1 MKHLFFLIVVS
12 LCSLVS
18 NARERVCFDNDWKF
32 ILGDSAQMASPEY
45 NDSHWRTLN
54 VPHDWAIEGDF
65 HDSNPSGASGGA
77 LPGGIG
83 WYRKHFTLSS
93 LVSPQLSSRVSPQ
106 LSSRAQ
112 SRDLLPH
119 LFLSFDGVYM
129 NSTVYIN
136 GKKVGTRPY
145 GYSSF
150 EYDITPY
157 VHEGENVVA
166 VRVDNS
172 DQPNSRWYSGCGIYR
187 HVWLTKTHPIHIK
200 HWGVYIHNGKVEVDY
215 INPTNQKVTVK
226 NELLDA
232 NGKVIAR
239 QSSRHS
245 PRLSSRATSRDLSTS
260 VEMTTG
266 KDVSSR
272 HSPRLSSRHSP
283 RLSSRATSRDLLNAE
298 GKQKNRTIK
307 LWSCESPNIYTVRT
321 QLIVAGQVVDEVTT
335 TTGFRDFK
343 FDPKTGFWLNGKNF
357 KLNGVCEHH
366 DFGCLGSALN
376 EDALHRKLT
385 KLKAM
390 GVNAI
395 RCSHNPPAPELLNMC
410 DTMGIIVM
418 DESFDMWRRRKTQND
433 YARFFDEWHERD
445 LTDLVLRDR
454 NHPSVLMWSIGNE
467 VLEQWSDAKA
477 DTLTLEQ
484 ANLILNA
491 GHDASTLAKEGEL
504 SVNSLLTR
512 HLAEII
518 KRYDTTRPITAG
530 CNEVNPNNHLFK
542 SGAIDIIG
550 FNYHHQM
557 VKDFPKNFPDKP
569 MIFSESVSALQT
581 RGFYMMPSDSIYRA
595 PKQWWLPYTDPTF
608 MCSAYDNMSASW
620 GSTHEETWDVVK
632 NTPYVGGQFIWTGF
646 DYIGEPTPYGFPAR
660 SSYFGVIDLAG
671 FPKDSYYMY
680 QSEWTDKPMLHLFPH
695 WNWRPG
701 QTIDLWAYYNQAD
714 EVELFIN
721 GQSQGIKS
729 KLPSRA
735 TPGDL
740 STSCVLSV
748 ASDQRSS
755 AVEMTVGKD
764 VSSRAQSRDLCTKY
778 HAAWRVPF
786 APGEITAVSR
796 KNGKT
801 VCTQTI
807 KTAGPP
813 HHLRLS
819 IDYQGKTTTFI
830 TVEVVDKDGN
840 LCPWAENQI
849 EFSTT
854 GGAKILGTDNGCQT
868 SMERFQAPRRKAFF
882 GKCLVVVQHPMT
894 SGAPSMSSRPS
905 PLMSS
910 RPSPLMSSRPSPLM
924 SSRATSRDL
933 TNSPTLTAQSID
945 LLPSSIQF

>member
-1 MKHLFFLIVVS
+1 MKRLFFLIVVILSS
-12 LCSLVS
+12 LASQ
-18 NARERVCFDNDWKF
+18 ARERVCFDNDWKF
-32 ILGDSAQMASPEY
+32 ILGDSTQMASPEY

-83 WYRKHFTLSS
+83 WYRKYFS
-93 LVSPQLSSRVSPQ
+93 LP
-106 LSSRAQ
+106 AGKEKY
-112 SRDLLPH
+112 
-119 LFLSFDGVYM
+119 FLEFDGVYM
-129 NSTVYIN
+129 NSAVYIN
-136 GKKVGTRPY
+136 GHKVGVRPY

-157 VHEGENVVA
+157 VHEGKNVVA

-200 HWGVYIHNGKVEVDY
+200 HWGVYVHDGKVEVDY
-215 INPTNQKVTVK
+215 ENPTNQRVTVK
-226 NELLDA
+226 NELLDRD
-232 NGKVIAR
+232 GKVIAR
-239 QSSRHS
+239 AKNGSMFHVQSSILH
-245 PRLSSRATSRDLSTS
+245 
-260 VEMTTG
+260 
-266 KDVSSR
+266 K
-272 HSPRLSSRHSP
+272 
-283 RLSSRATSRDLLNAE
+283 
-298 GKQKNRTIK
+298 
-307 LWSCESPNIYTVRT
+307 WSCESPYVYKVRT
-321 QLIVAGQVVDEVTT
+321 QLVVGGQVVDELTT
-335 TTGFRDFK
+335 TAGFRDFK

-557 VKDFPKNFPDKP
+557 VENFPKNFPDKP

-581 RGFYMMPSDSIYRA
+581 RGYYMMPSDSIYRA
-595 PKQWWLPYTDPTF
+595 PKQWWLPYTDPSF

-680 QSEWTDKPMLHLFPH
+680 QSEWTTKPMLHLFPH

-701 QTIDLWAYYNQAD
+701 QTIDLWAYYNNAD

-721 GQSQGIKS
+721 GKSQGVRRKGE
-729 KLPSRA
+729 R
-735 TPGDL
+735 
-740 STSCVLSV
+740 
-748 ASDQRSS
+748 
-755 AVEMTVGKD
+755 E
-764 VSSRAQSRDLCTKY
+764 Y
-778 HAAWRVPF
+778 HVAWRVQF
-786 APGEITAVSR
+786 APGEITAISR
-796 KNGKT
+796 KNGKP

-807 KTAGPP
+807 RTAGQPD
-813 HHLRLS
+813 HIRLS
-819 IDYQGKTTTFI
+819 VDYKGKTTTFI

-882 GKCLVVVQHPMT
+882 GKCMVVVSVPS
-894 SGAPSMSSRPS
+894 SG
-905 PLMSS
+905 
-910 RPSPLMSSRPSPLM
+910 
-924 SSRATSRDL
+924 TG
-933 TNSPTLTAQSID
+933 TPTLHAESID
-945 LLPSSIQF
+945 LKPSSIEM

>member
-1 MKHLFFLIVVS
+1 MKRLFLFVVILSS
-12 LCSLVS
+12 LASQ
-18 NARERVCFDNDWKF
+18 ARERVCFDNDWKF
-32 ILGDSAQMASPEY
+32 ILGDSVQMSSLEY
-45 NDSHWRTLN
+45 NDAHWRTLN

-77 LPGGIG
+77 LPGGVG
-83 WYRKHFTLSS
+83 WYRKHFDIAALSNLNS
-93 LVSPQLSSRVSPQ
+93 QF
-106 LSSRAQ
+106 
-112 SRDLLPH
+112 LLE
-119 LFLSFDGVYM
+119 FDGVYM
-129 NSTVYIN
+129 NSTVYVN
-136 GKKVGTRPY
+136 GHKLGTRPY

-157 VHEGENVVA
+157 VHEGKNVVA

-200 HWGVYIHNGKVEVDY
+200 HWGVYVHDGKVEVDY
-215 INPTNQKVTVK
+215 VNPTNQRVTVK

-232 NGKVIAR
+232 NGKLIATAK
-239 QSSRHS
+239 SSNS
-245 PRLSSRATSRDLSTS
+245 PNSSNSFN
-260 VEMTTG
+260 
-266 KDVSSR
+266 SSKF
-272 HSPRLSSRHSP
+272 H
-283 RLSSRATSRDLLNAE
+283 
-298 GKQKNRTIK
+298 K
-307 LWSCESPNIYTVRT
+307 WSCESPYVYRVRT
-321 QLIVAGQVVDEVTT
+321 QLIANGKVVDEVET

-518 KRYDTTRPITAG
+518 KRYDATRPITAG

-581 RGFYMMPSDSIYRA
+581 RGYYMMPSDSIYRA
-595 PKQWWLPYTDPTF
+595 PKQWWLPYTDPSF

-680 QSEWTDKPMLHLFPH
+680 QSEWTTKPMLHLFPH

-701 QTIDLWAYYNQAD
+701 QTIDLWAYYNNAD

-721 GQSQGIKS
+721 GISQGVRRKGE
-729 KLPSRA
+729 R
-735 TPGDL
+735 
-740 STSCVLSV
+740 
-748 ASDQRSS
+748 
-755 AVEMTVGKD
+755 E
-764 VSSRAQSRDLCTKY
+764 Y
-778 HAAWRVPF
+778 HVAWRVQF
-786 APGEITAVSR
+786 APGEITAISR
-796 KNGKT
+796 KAGKT
-801 VCTQTI
+801 VCSQTI
-807 KTAGPP
+807 RTAGQPD
-813 HHLRLS
+813 HIRLS
-819 IDYQGKTTTFI
+819 VDYKGKTTTFI

-882 GKCLVVVQHPMT
+882 GKCMVVVSVPS
-894 SGAPSMSSRPS
+894 SGSS
-905 PLMSS
+905 
-910 RPSPLMSSRPSPLM
+910 
-924 SSRATSRDL
+924 T
-933 TNSPTLTAQSID
+933 PTLHAESID
-945 LLPSSIQF
+945 LKPSSIEM